1 MPSNANHVIVTI
13 NGVTGKRCGAGP
25 PLHDNTNAESI
36 ENLKKKS
43 KLAQPS
49 SKSDPIHGSGDGC
62 VHYKDDGSIGVTC
75 DSVKKEKYPINYK
88 VQDLGMD
95 KDVKDSIQHEQ
106 DASSTLGVNW
116 NITRNSSSTTAQK
129 PSKTAT
135 LATAVDVNV
144 DSDPVCGSGGC
155 T

>member
-1 MPSNANHVIVTI
+1 
-13 NGVTGKRCGAGP
+13 
-25 PLHDNTNAESI
+25 
-36 ENLKKKS
+36 
-43 KLAQPS
+43 
-49 SKSDPIHGSGDGC
+49 
-62 VHYKDDGSIGVTC
+62 
-75 DSVKKEKYPINYK
+75 
-88 VQDLGMD
+88 MD
-95 KDVKDSIQHEQ
+95 KDVKDSIQHEK